1 VTDANHNRHLVVW
14 DVPSAVEC
22 GEPFEI
28 RVGIK
33 CEQGC
38 DPHAWPL
45 EIRDHS
51 GRALLTAAP
60 MARPWPDTEALYGLT
75 AKLAAPEVEGLFAWE
90 VFAPA
95 AATAANE
102 SAGTDEASADESRHA
117 EINAPFSIRT
127 VASADCRLTVIAVDR
142 ETQDPVPGATVLVHP
157 FRAVTDPQGVAGI
170 DLPKG
175 RYRLFVS
182 GNGFLPRRLDG
193 ELSQDV
199 TVRTEL
205 DVDREPSDAEVWS

>member
-1 VTDANHNRHLVVW
+1 VIDANHNRHLVVW

-38 DPHAWPL
+38 DPGAWPL

-60 MARPWPDTEALYGLT
+60 TARPWPDTEALYGLT
-75 AKLAAPEVEGLFAWE
+75 AKLTAPEVEGLFAWE
-90 VFAPA
+90 VLAPA
-95 AATAANE
+95 WAADA
-102 SAGTDEASADESRHA
+102 SAGTDEGGSDGSSHA
-117 EINAPFSIRT
+117 ETHAPFSIRT

-142 ETQDPVPGATVLVHP
+142 ETQDPVPGARVVVHP
-157 FRAVTDPQGVAGI
+157 FRTVTDSQGIAAI

-182 GNGFLPRRLDG
+182 GNGFLPLRLDG
-193 ELSQDV
+193 ELGQDS
-199 TVRTEL
+199 TVRAEL